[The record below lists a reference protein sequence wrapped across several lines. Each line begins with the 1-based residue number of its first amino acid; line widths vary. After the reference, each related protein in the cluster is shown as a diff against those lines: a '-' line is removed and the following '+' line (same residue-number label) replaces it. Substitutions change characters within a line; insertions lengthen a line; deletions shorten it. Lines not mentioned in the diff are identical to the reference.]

1 MSHFAAMQ
9 CASANS
15 VSLTHPKFK
24 LLAGAR
30 HKTQLTALSV
40 PNQLKGLCNSVA
52 TKTSNRSLFTQI
64 RAVRHLEGSVL
75 RTQNLRFAVVV
86 ARFNEFVTRRLLEG
100 ALDTFKK
107 YAVNEEDIDVVW
119 VPGSFEIGIVAEK
132 LGKSGKYQAVLC
144 IGAVI
149 RGDTSHYDAVVNSA
163 ASGVLSAGLNSGV
176 PCVFGVLTC
185 DDMDQAV
192 NRAGGK
198 AGNKGSEAA
207 LTALIR
213 SLYTNSANGFV
224 KKSRHSTRSPFPDE
238 VSHYLYRAR
247 LIDSIRVN
255 LRSDSP
261 TPLLSIVNTPNLDS
275 FVVANAIRSAPST
288 DSALSLVEVLQQVSH
303 FVHTQNTLCALAKVL
318 AKGRRVDELKSLIN
332 DIDEGKFQDVK
343 ISYMNQMQW
352 LAAADD
358 LESVLRV
365 WDAFRASSD
374 HICTES
380 YNILMDLYVERC
392 MDLEAVGTFRK
403 MVDDGA
409 VPNCR
414 TYTIVINHLVRRG
427 KLDEAMEVFGIL
439 PSMRV
444 KRTLRQYSILVDG
457 FVNAE
462 RFNTVTDILAEMR
475 TDGLLPGRD
484 ILSTLK
490 RMQDAGFAE
499 IDYLIKEMI
508 PDDRIKNVDC
518 SVDGSDE
525 DENEVETEVED
536 VCKKHVS
543 DGRNECQV
551 KLKPWLDPQAL
562 AGALRRWGLTEVTA
576 LEKAKFIWTTR
587 LVCKMLRNFKSAET
601 AWSFFCWV
609 ADQPEFIHDIYTVQR
624 MVTILARHGYV
635 ELVEELL
642 SKSKSEGIKLP
653 CSTIK
658 LIIEFYG
665 LSKNPD
671 AALRVFRDIRTL
683 CSPISEFNMMIL
695 YASLLRTLTKC
706 GRGPDSINILEEMIL
721 CGINPDIQTYSGLM
735 HYFAHEEDLRTVQRL
750 FSMVRQSGL
759 EPDAFM
765 FKVLVTAYCKSERA
779 ALAWRSF
786 EDMRSS
792 GMLPDVDTKKLLIKS
807 LWKEGM
813 RREAAAVE
821 ECCEEIND
829 ALPRALGGHIWTVSS
844 EDLSKVHSIYSSCCM
859 PKDSSADC

>member
-1 MSHFAAMQ
+1 MTEQ
-9 CASANS
+9 C
-15 VSLTHPKFK
+15 
-24 LLAGAR
+24 
-30 HKTQLTALSV
+30 
-40 PNQLKGLCNSVA
+40 
-52 TKTSNRSLFTQI
+52 QI
-64 RAVRHLEGSVL
+64 
-75 RTQNLRFAVVV
+75 
-86 ARFNEFVTRRLLEG
+86 
-100 ALDTFKK
+100 
-107 YAVNEEDIDVVW
+107 
-119 VPGSFEIGIVAEK
+119 
-132 LGKSGKYQAVLC
+132 
-144 IGAVI
+144 
-149 RGDTSHYDAVVNSA
+149 
-163 ASGVLSAGLNSGV
+163 
-176 PCVFGVLTC
+176 
-185 DDMDQAV
+185 
-192 NRAGGK
+192 
-198 AGNKGSEAA
+198 
-207 LTALIR
+207 
-213 SLYTNSANGFV
+213 
-224 KKSRHSTRSPFPDE
+224 
-238 VSHYLYRAR
+238 
-247 LIDSIRVN
+247 
-255 LRSDSP
+255 
-261 TPLLSIVNTPNLDS
+261 
-275 FVVANAIRSAPST
+275 
-288 DSALSLVEVLQQVSH
+288 VES
-303 FVHTQNTLCALAKVL
+303 
-318 AKGRRVDELKSLIN
+318 
-332 DIDEGKFQDVK
+332 
-343 ISYMNQMQW
+343 
-352 LAAADD
+352 
-358 LESVLRV
+358 
-365 WDAFRASSD
+365 
-374 HICTES
+374 
-380 YNILMDLYVERC
+380 
-392 MDLEAVGTFRK
+392 
-403 MVDDGA
+403 
-409 VPNCR
+409 
-414 TYTIVINHLVRRG
+414 YTIVINHSVRRG
-427 KLDEAMEVFGIL
+427 KLDEAMEVL

-444 KRTLRQYSILVDG
+444 KRILRQYSILVDG

-462 RFNTVTDILAEMR
+462 RFNTVTVILAEMR

-499 IDYLIKEMI
+499 MDYLIKEMI

-518 SVDGSDE
+518 SVDG

-536 VCKKHVS
+536 
-543 DGRNECQV
+543 
-551 KLKPWLDPQAL
+551 
-562 AGALRRWGLTEVTA
+562 
-576 LEKAKFIWTTR
+576 
-587 LVCKMLRNFKSAET
+587 
-601 AWSFFCWV
+601 
-609 ADQPEFIHDIYTVQR
+609 PEFIHDIYTVQR
-624 MVTILARHGYV
+624 MVTILAHHGHV

-829 ALPRALGGHIWTVSS
+829 ALPHALGGHIWTVGS
-844 EDLSKVHSIYSSCCM
+844 EDLSKVHSSCCM
-859 PKDSSADC
+859 PKDSLADC

>member
-1 MSHFAAMQ
+1 M
-9 CASANS
+9 C
-15 VSLTHPKFK
+15 
-24 LLAGAR
+24 
-30 HKTQLTALSV
+30 
-40 PNQLKGLCNSVA
+40 
-52 TKTSNRSLFTQI
+52 LFDLFIQI
-64 RAVRHLEGSVL
+64 LQ
-75 RTQNLRFAVVV
+75 T
-86 ARFNEFVTRRLLEG
+86 
-100 ALDTFKK
+100 
-107 YAVNEEDIDVVW
+107 
-119 VPGSFEIGIVAEK
+119 
-132 LGKSGKYQAVLC
+132 
-144 IGAVI
+144 
-149 RGDTSHYDAVVNSA
+149 
-163 ASGVLSAGLNSGV
+163 
-176 PCVFGVLTC
+176 
-185 DDMDQAV
+185 
-192 NRAGGK
+192 
-198 AGNKGSEAA
+198 
-207 LTALIR
+207 
-213 SLYTNSANGFV
+213 GFV

-247 LIDSIRVN
+247 LIDSIRLN

-261 TPLLSIVNTPNLDS
+261 TPLLSI
-275 FVVANAIRSAPST
+275 
-288 DSALSLVEVLQQVSH
+288 
-303 FVHTQNTLCALAKVL
+303 NTLCALAKVL
-318 AKGRRVDELKSLIN
+318 AKGRRVDELRSLIN

-343 ISYMNQMQW
+343 ISYMNPMQW

-358 LESVLRV
+358 LEFGMLLELPRL
-365 WDAFRASSD
+365 WGLFGRWLM
-374 HICTES
+374 TEQCQ
-380 YNILMDLYVERC
+380 IVES
-392 MDLEAVGTFRK
+392 
-403 MVDDGA
+403 
-409 VPNCR
+409 
-414 TYTIVINHLVRRG
+414 YTIVINHSVRRG
-427 KLDEAMEVFGIL
+427 KLDEAMEVL

-444 KRTLRQYSILVDG
+444 KRILRQYSILVDG

-462 RFNTVTDILAEMR
+462 RFNTVTVILAEMR

-518 SVDGSDE
+518 SVDG

-543 DGRNECQV
+543 DGRNESQV

-562 AGALRRWGLTEVTA
+562 AGALRRWGLTEVTT

-624 MVTILARHGYV
+624 MVTILARHGHV

-829 ALPRALGGHIWTVSS
+829 ALPHALGGHIWTVGS
-844 EDLSKVHSIYSSCCM
+844 EYLSKVHSSCCM

>member
-1 MSHFAAMQ
+1 MVILGRVFRSKAVVTWSSLMASVRSVCVVYCWSSVAVAEKQEGVRKKFVRPAHAAMSVAPLQ
-9 CASANS
+9 TDEKTSTTALRPTVLCASANS
-15 VSLTHPKFK
+15 VSLTHPKFE

-40 PNQLKGLCNSVA
+40 PNQLKADFKILVD
-52 TKTSNRSLFTQI
+52 
-64 RAVRHLEGSVL
+64 VL
-75 RTQNLRFAVVV
+75 
-86 ARFNEFVTRRLLEG
+86 
-100 ALDTFKK
+100 
-107 YAVNEEDIDVVW
+107 
-119 VPGSFEIGIVAEK
+119 
-132 LGKSGKYQAVLC
+132 
-144 IGAVI
+144 
-149 RGDTSHYDAVVNSA
+149 
-163 ASGVLSAGLNSGV
+163 GV
-176 PCVFGVLTC
+176 PCVFGVPTC

-207 LTALIR
+207 LTA
-213 SLYTNSANGFV
+213 
-224 KKSRHSTRSPFPDE
+224 
-238 VSHYLYRAR
+238 
-247 LIDSIRVN
+247 
-255 LRSDSP
+255 
-261 TPLLSIVNTPNLDS
+261 
-275 FVVANAIRSAPST
+275 
-288 DSALSLVEVLQQVSH
+288 
-303 FVHTQNTLCALAKVL
+303 NTLCALAKVL
-318 AKGRRVDELKSLIN
+318 AKGRRVDELRSLIN
-332 DIDEGKFQDVK
+332 DIDEGRFQDVK
-343 ISYMNQMQW
+343 ISYMNPMQW

-358 LESVLRV
+358 LEFGMLLELPRL
-365 WDAFRASSD
+365 WGLFGRWLM
-374 HICTES
+374 TEQCQ
-380 YNILMDLYVERC
+380 IVES
-392 MDLEAVGTFRK
+392 
-403 MVDDGA
+403 
-409 VPNCR
+409 
-414 TYTIVINHLVRRG
+414 YTIVINHSVRRG
-427 KLDEAMEVFGIL
+427 KLDEAMEVL

-444 KRTLRQYSILVDG
+444 KRILRQYSILVDG

-462 RFNTVTDILAEMR
+462 RFNTVTVILAEMR

-518 SVDGSDE
+518 SVDG

-543 DGRNECQV
+543 DGRNESQV

-562 AGALRRWGLTEVTA
+562 AGALRRWGLTEVTT

-624 MVTILARHGYV
+624 MVTILARHGHV

-792 GMLPDVDTKKLLIKS
+792 GMLPEVDTKKLLIKS

-829 ALPRALGGHIWTVSS
+829 ALPHALGGHIWTVGS
-844 EDLSKVHSIYSSCCM
+844 EYLSKVHSSCCM